1 MRNDF
6 CMINNVVSFVLWEYL
21 YKVLDGMEN
30 KLNRDTGGGRTT
42 SIKRSSKLSFM
53 MAEEET
59 IKLARGL

>member
-30 KLNRDTGGGRTT
+30 KLNRDTVGVRNT